1 MFKNI
6 KALFF
11 DLDDTLINFGGVTH
25 QVWQLAC
32 TSLCNE
38 RPGLI
43 DADVLANKINK
54 INDAFWAD
62 EKRRPKGN
70 TDFKKVRKD
79 ILKAA
84 FLELHLDDK
93 SALNYL
99 LERYPLY
106 KEQAV
111 YLYDDVPKTLAQL
124 KLLNYQLVLITNG
137 DGQRQREKIT
147 RFNLTQ
153 YFDYILIEGELGF
166 GKPEIQV
173 YQKALDLCHINPQE
187 ACMIGDNYLWE
198 VETPI
203 RFGMQGIWV
212 NRNNQKVI
220 SDQIKPSAIISNISE
235 LLNL

>member
-111 YLYDDVPKTLAQL
+111 YLYDDVPK
-124 KLLNYQLVLITNG
+124 
-137 DGQRQREKIT
+137 
-147 RFNLTQ
+147 
-153 YFDYILIEGELGF
+153 
-166 GKPEIQV
+166 
-173 YQKALDLCHINPQE
+173 
-187 ACMIGDNYLWE
+187 
-198 VETPI
+198 
-203 RFGMQGIWV
+203 
-212 NRNNQKVI
+212 
-220 SDQIKPSAIISNISE
+220 NISTIKIIK
-235 LLNL
+235 LSTGINY

>member
-1 MFKNI
+1 M
-6 KALFF
+6 
-11 DLDDTLINFGGVTH
+11 
-25 QVWQLAC
+25 
-32 TSLCNE
+32 
-38 RPGLI
+38 
-43 DADVLANKINK
+43 
-54 INDAFWAD
+54 
-62 EKRRPKGN
+62 
-70 TDFKKVRKD
+70 
-79 ILKAA
+79 
-84 FLELHLDDK
+84 
-93 SALNYL
+93 YL
-99 LERYPLY
+99 
-106 KEQAV
+106 
-111 YLYDDVPKTLAQL
+111 KTLAQL